1 MSESIDRQAE
11 TNRQVVR
18 RFVAAINRRDFD
30 ALDEV
35 VAPDVVR
42 HCPAT
47 PGVSVANREEFK
59 AYLRQD
65 LHGVSDAVQEIRM
78 MVAEGDKV
86 AVWANYSGTQDGP
99 LGPFPASGKRVDLDF
114 AAILRLEDARIAEL
128 WVVWDN
134 LSMLTELGHLD
145 TPDPPDG

>member
-1 MSESIDRQAE
+1 MSGTVESRTE

-47 PGVSVANREEFK
+47 PGVSVTNREEFK

-65 LHGVSDAVQEIRM
+65 LDGVPDAVQEIRI

-99 LGPFPASGKRVDLDF
+99 LGPFAASGKRVDLDF

-145 TPDPPDG
+145 VPDG